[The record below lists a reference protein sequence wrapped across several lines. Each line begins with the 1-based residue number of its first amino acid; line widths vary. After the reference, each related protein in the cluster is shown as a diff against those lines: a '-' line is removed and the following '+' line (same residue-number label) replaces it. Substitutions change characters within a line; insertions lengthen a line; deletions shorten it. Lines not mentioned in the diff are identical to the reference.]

1 MVICFTSCY
10 ESLDID
16 RMINSN
22 PNFEPQNIIPDFE
35 SGSLKGNPQNKI
47 QFKVHFCL
55 ISIRS
60 AKLID
65 IIQDVNLNDK
75 EEIENKFF
83 KNLLITKALNDNNAL
98 SSEL

>member
-1 MVICFTSCY
+1 MRNINLKTERETYSKWLMVICSASCY

-22 PNFEPQNIIPDFE
+22 PNFEPQNMIPDFE
-35 SGSLKGNPQNKI
+35 SGILKGNAQNKI

-65 IIQDVNLNDK
+65 FI
-75 EEIENKFF
+75 
-83 KNLLITKALNDNNAL
+83 
-98 SSEL
+98 